1 MEKRRVGSYLLV
13 RHLGTGGMASVYE
26 AVHEPEG
33 LRAAIKLLHPDYAKN
48 PDVAARFLNE
58 ARAANSVD
66 HPGIVRIYDS
76 GILPDGVAYLSME
89 YVDGVSL
96 LDRMQKLHGRMSQA
110 HSVQLGQQL
119 ALALAALHQR
129 GIVHRD
135 LKPENLMLVADPSV
149 PGGERVKI
157 LDFGIAKLAAG
168 TAGPGAE
175 VTRTGMLLGTPTYMS
190 PEQCRGSR
198 SVDAKADVYAL
209 GVILYQLLGGQ
220 PPFIGSGAADVMTM
234 HLFEQPAPLSSLAE
248 VSPRLGRLVHQMLH
262 KSPAERPSMA
272 QVAARLADELL
283 PIDQSDDQTKMTHRL
298 EDEPPQ
304 VQPRLAHLSL
314 PQLVMPTMVS
324 RTAPDLK
331 RPEELRQPSADS
343 LRTLHRARTLRI
355 VATLVAITTAILF
368 ASILLLVMLRR

>member
-96 LDRMQKLHGRMSQA
+96 LDRMQKLPGRMSQA
-110 HSVQLGQQL
+110 HAVQLGQQL

-331 RPEELRQPSADS
+331 RPEELGQPSTDS

>member
-110 HSVQLGQQL
+110 HAVQLGQQL

-135 LKPENLMLVADPSV
+135 LKPENLTLVADPLV

-234 HLFEQPAPLSSLAE
+234 HLFEQPAPLSTLAE

-272 QVAARLADELL
+272 QGARHCTARPISYRLLQLRGLAQVFLVLL
-283 PIDQSDDQTKMTHRL
+283 
-298 EDEPPQ
+298 
-304 VQPRLAHLSL
+304 
-314 PQLVMPTMVS
+314 
-324 RTAPDLK
+324 
-331 RPEELRQPSADS
+331 
-343 LRTLHRARTLRI
+343 
-355 VATLVAITTAILF
+355 
-368 ASILLLVMLRR
+368 

>member
-110 HSVQLGQQL
+110 HAVQLGQQL

-135 LKPENLMLVADPSV
+135 LKPENLMLVADPLV

-234 HLFEQPAPLSSLAE
+234 HLFEQPAPLSSLTE

-324 RTAPDLK
+324 RSAPDLK
-331 RPEELRQPSADS
+331 RPEELGQPSADS

>member
-1 MEKRRVGSYLLV
+1 
-13 RHLGTGGMASVYE
+13 
-26 AVHEPEG
+26 
-33 LRAAIKLLHPDYAKN
+33 
-48 PDVAARFLNE
+48 
-58 ARAANSVD
+58 
-66 HPGIVRIYDS
+66 
-76 GILPDGVAYLSME
+76 
-89 YVDGVSL
+89 
-96 LDRMQKLHGRMSQA
+96 MSQA
-110 HSVQLGQQL
+110 HAVQLGQQL

-283 PIDQSDDQTKMTHRL
+283 PTDQSDDQTKMTHRL

-331 RPEELRQPSADS
+331 RPEELGQPSADS